1 MSNNRTFVADI
12 KSRSMYKNWGDCIIE
27 SNNEDY
33 LHLTFR
39 EKSVV
44 TK

>member
-12 KSRSMYKNWGDCIIE
+12 KSRSMYKNLGDCIIE
-27 SNNEDY
+27 SNDEDY
-33 LHLTFR
+33 PHLTFQVKR
-39 EKSVV
+39 VV